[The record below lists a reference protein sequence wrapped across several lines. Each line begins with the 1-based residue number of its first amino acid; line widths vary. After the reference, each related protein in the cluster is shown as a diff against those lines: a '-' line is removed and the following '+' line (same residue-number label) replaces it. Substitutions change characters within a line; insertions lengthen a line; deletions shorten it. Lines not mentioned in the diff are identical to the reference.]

1 MKTITHIDT
10 QRTEGI
16 VSPLLVQQ
24 SFSFS
29 EMEYKQFVYELGVH
43 FLKEFYVEDTLAIAM
58 VERSVYFWKW
68 FKNEYLRLELIL
80 FEQIQQSN
88 RIVDKDLFMGGMKV
102 MIIDPS
108 PFESYLTF
116 LKIYKDKLRCQNI

>member
-16 VSPLLVQQ
+16 VNPLLIQE

-29 EMEYKQFVYELGVH
+29 EMEYKQFVYELGLK
-43 FLKEFYVEDTLAIAM
+43 FLKEFYGQDDLAIQM
-58 VERSVYFWKW
+58 VERSIYFWKW
-68 FKNEYLRLELIL
+68 WKNEYLQWE
-80 FEQIQQSN
+80 
-88 RIVDKDLFMGGMKV
+88 KDLLNYITRNDLLAVKENYVEV
-102 MIIDPS
+102 MSNLLLDQLT
-108 PFESYLTF
+108 FESYLTF